1 MSEDV
6 SPWAAV
12 WRCLGDFVFSR
23 FGAIPACDRR
33 TDGRT
38 HRRTNRQWR
47 AIAYRASIASRYN
60 NRENL
65 ILTMVSLCF
74 NVDVL
79 LQLPVGLTTDG
90 GSVFHTLSRPIDLL
104 GLLLQCGLLS
114 L

>member
-6 SPWAAV
+6 SPWAAM

-33 TDGRT
+33 T
-38 HRRTNRQWR
+38 NRQWR
-47 AIAYRASIASRYN
+47 AIAYRASIASRYK

-104 GLLLQCGLLS
+104 GLLYCSAGC
-114 L
+114 